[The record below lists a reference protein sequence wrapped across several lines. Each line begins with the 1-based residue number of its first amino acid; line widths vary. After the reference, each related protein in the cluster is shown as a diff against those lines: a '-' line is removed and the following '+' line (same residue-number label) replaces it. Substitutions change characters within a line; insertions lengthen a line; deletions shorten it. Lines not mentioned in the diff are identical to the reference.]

1 MQNFTKHIIF
11 TLSKLILIIG
21 ILGAFQSLNAQ
32 QVEAQLD
39 TAKMRIG
46 EQINYKIT
54 VDGISNKDL
63 VVFPKAQ
70 SFVPLEL
77 VEDLPIDTS
86 TVDQDLFRL
95 IKSYKLTQFDS
106 GAYTIPPQL
115 LKINNK
121 PYLTDSLKVLVN
133 TVEVDTTKQNLF
145 PIKREIN
152 VEKPFQVPSWVWW
165 LIVIILILVLAYIL
179 YFKYR
184 KQKDESKRRLPP
196 FEQAKLE
203 LETLENE
210 GYIEN
215 RKLKAYITELTN
227 ISRRY
232 LEEKIEVSAMEY
244 TTGELMQ
251 ALYQKRDNKQ
261 VLFKDEYLESYNSIL
276 VDADLAKFAGHRPD
290 VITLKSYKKQILK
303 FIKHVQSAIPQP
315 TDAEKKNDEIYQAK
329 LKHKR
334 RKQKLIFG
342 SLIVVLILVALSSV
356 LIATKGFDYVKDS
369 VFGNET
375 KAMLENDWI
384 TSEYSVPSIQITT
397 PEVLVRQNPD
407 SLGIKAPQNLESEIF
422 ASGSLYSK
430 LYVVLSQVNF
440 EGKKEFELDQAL
452 DGVYKNLESKGAYN
466 ILTKTED
473 FETLEGVEGI
483 KVFGSFAI
491 ENPITQSDIKK
502 SYQILNFGYAGN
514 YQQLTIIYNE
524 GDEYA
529 ETITKRIINSVEFE
543 KPKLNAQ

>member
-77 VEDLPIDTS
+77 VEDLPTDTS

-165 LIVIILILVLAYIL
+165 LIVTILILVLAYIL

-184 KQKDESKRRLPP
+184 KQKDES
-196 FEQAKLE
+196 
-203 LETLENE
+203 
-210 GYIEN
+210 
-215 RKLKAYITELTN
+215 
-227 ISRRY
+227 
-232 LEEKIEVSAMEY
+232 
-244 TTGELMQ
+244 
-251 ALYQKRDNKQ
+251 
-261 VLFKDEYLESYNSIL
+261 
-276 VDADLAKFAGHRPD
+276 
-290 VITLKSYKKQILK
+290 
-303 FIKHVQSAIPQP
+303 
-315 TDAEKKNDEIYQAK
+315 
-329 LKHKR
+329 
-334 RKQKLIFG
+334 
-342 SLIVVLILVALSSV
+342 
-356 LIATKGFDYVKDS
+356 
-369 VFGNET
+369 
-375 KAMLENDWI
+375 
-384 TSEYSVPSIQITT
+384 
-397 PEVLVRQNPD
+397 
-407 SLGIKAPQNLESEIF
+407 
-422 ASGSLYSK
+422 
-430 LYVVLSQVNF
+430 
-440 EGKKEFELDQAL
+440 
-452 DGVYKNLESKGAYN
+452 
-466 ILTKTED
+466 
-473 FETLEGVEGI
+473 
-483 KVFGSFAI
+483 
-491 ENPITQSDIKK
+491 
-502 SYQILNFGYAGN
+502 
-514 YQQLTIIYNE
+514 
-524 GDEYA
+524 
-529 ETITKRIINSVEFE
+529 
-543 KPKLNAQ
+543 